1 VTLTVAVRRQGYRIA
16 FALLRVYWFVKRPTL
31 HGVKCVLTTGDQ
43 VLLVR
48 HTYGAPHW
56 DLPGGA
62 VRRRERPETTARREM
77 HEELG
82 VTIDDWAL
90 LGEVWAN
97 SYRCRDTLHCYTA
110 EVERPEFVFDQAELA
125 AARWFPL
132 AQLPADIKAHV
143 PPILALL

>member
-1 VTLTVAVRRQGYRIA
+1 VPITVAVRRQGYRLA
-16 FALLRVYWFVKRPTL
+16 FALLRIYWFVKRPTL

-48 HTYGAPHW
+48 HTYGPPRW

-90 LGEVWAN
+90 LGEVWAD
-97 SYRCRDTLHCYTA
+97 SYHCRDTLHCFTA
-110 EVERPEFVFDQAELA
+110 ELQRPEFVFDRAELA
-125 AARWFPL
+125 AARWFPR
-132 AQLPADIKAHV
+132 AELPADVKAHV
-143 PPILALL
+143 APIVALL

>member
-1 VTLTVAVRRQGYRIA
+1 V
-16 FALLRVYWFVKRPTL
+16 LR
-31 HGVKCVLTTGDQ
+31 TGDQ

-48 HTYGAPHW
+48 HTYGAPEW

-62 VRRRERPETTARREM
+62 VRRGERPEATARREM

-97 SYRCRDTLHCYTA
+97 SYRCRDTLHCYAA
-110 EVERPEFVFDQAELA
+110 EVDGAQFAFDRAELA
-125 AARWFPL
+125 AAGWFPL
-132 AQLPADIKAHV
+132 ARLPPDVKPHV
-143 PPILALL
+143 HSILALL